1 MELFRH
7 RTSVVECIKWK
18 FIVAQ
23 NVQKNKQMDSPSPTR
38 EHPSPPSGFIRHN
51 EAEFLNPMTTASPM
65 VQAKRMVIL
74 RDNTYPIS
82 ASLNN

>member
-1 MELFRH
+1 M
-7 RTSVVECIKWK
+7 VNVINDK

-23 NVQKNKQMDSPSPTR
+23 NVQNNKQMDSPYPPVMSR
-38 EHPSPPSGFIRHN
+38 PSLWFIRHN
-51 EAEFLNPMTTASPM
+51 EAEFLKPMTTASPM

>member
-1 MELFRH
+1 MI
-7 RTSVVECIKWK
+7 ECNKWK

-23 NVQKNKQMDSPSPTR
+23 NVQNNKQMDSPYIRPPPLASL
-38 EHPSPPSGFIRHN
+38 PSLRLIRHN
-51 EAEFLNPMTTASPM
+51 EAEFLKPMTTASPM

>member
-1 MELFRH
+1 MYKI
-7 RTSVVECIKWK
+7 TSKWT
-18 FIVAQ
+18 APTHPLA
-23 NVQKNKQMDSPSPTR
+23 SLPS
-38 EHPSPPSGFIRHN
+38 HWFSRHN
-51 EAEFLNPMTTASPM
+51 EAEDLKPMTTASPM